1 MSLILLAVLF
11 LSLNVN
17 ATEWMELQTLEN
29 EIMYFDFDSLRTSK
43 RSGVIRAWLML
54 DYPEAKG
61 KSTNKF
67 HSIKVLV
74 EISCKREEIR
84 TIYGVSY
91 SENMGK
97 GNPIF
102 TSDEKEKWT
111 PAIPEDNS
119 VTIYKTLCKKNLLA
133 GK

>member
-1 MSLILLAVLF
+1 MRLILLVVLF

-17 ATEWMELQTLEN
+17 ATEWMELETLEN
-29 EIMYFDFDSLRTSK
+29 EIMYVDFDSLRTSK
-43 RSGVIRAWLML
+43 RSGIVRAWLML

-61 KSTNKF
+61 KPPTKF

-74 EISCKREEIR
+74 EISCKREKIR

-97 GNPIF
+97 GNPIL
-102 TSDEKEKWT
+102 TSDGREKWS
-111 PAIPEDNS
+111 PVIPEANI
-119 VTIYKTLCKKNLLA
+119 VTIYKTLCKINPLA

>member
-1 MSLILLAVLF
+1 MRLILLAVLL
-11 LSLNVN
+11 LSSNVN

-43 RSGVIRAWLML
+43 RSGIVRAWLML

-61 KSTNKF
+61 EPPTKF
-67 HSIKVLV
+67 HSIKLLV
-74 EISCKREEIR
+74 EISCKREKIR
-84 TIYGVSY
+84 TIYGISY
-91 SENMGK
+91 SENMGI

-102 TSDEKEKWT
+102 TSNEKEEWSSV
-111 PAIPEDNS
+111 IPEANS
-119 VTIYKTLCKKNLLA
+119 TTIFRTLCKINPLA

>member
-1 MSLILLAVLF
+1 MRLILLAVFF
-11 LSLNVN
+11 LSSNVN
-17 ATEWMELQTLEN
+17 ASEWMELQTLEN
-29 EIMYFDFDSLRTSK
+29 EIMYVDFDSLRTNK
-43 RSGVIRAWLML
+43 RFGIVRAWLML

-61 KSTNKF
+61 ESTIKF

-102 TSDEKEKWT
+102 TSYDKEKWS
-111 PAIPEDNS
+111 PVIPDANS
-119 VTIYKTLCKKNLLA
+119 ITIYKTLCNINPLA